1 MDSEGNDL
9 MGTAEPASAA
19 LRRRPGQAE
28 DGLSRQIETLRRER
42 AMSLQSLARAS
53 GVAAS
58 TLSKIER
65 SELSPTVA
73 TLQKI
78 VAGLGIEMSQLFAET
93 ERSEAVQGRRVVTR
107 AGQGTPHTSKSCNN
121 VLLCAEM
128 KNKKMVPVLTKVTAR
143 DLEADYPAL
152 PRSDDEVFLMV
163 LKGRML
169 LHTSAYQPLEMGPGD
184 SVYYDASAGHAWTSV
199 GPEDAEVVWVMTA

>member
-1 MDSEGNDL
+1 METNGNEL
-9 MGTAEPASAA
+9 MGVAEPAPAA
-19 LRRRPGQAE
+19 LRRRSGGPE
-28 DGLSRQIETLRRER
+28 DGLARQIETLRRDR
-42 AMSLQSLARAS
+42 AMSLQALAKAS

-65 SELSPTVA
+65 NELSPTVA

-78 VAGLGIEMSQLFAET
+78 VAGLDIEMSQLFEEVPKT
-93 ERSEAVQGRRVVTR
+93 EPVQGRRVVTR
-107 AGQGTPHTSKSCNN
+107 AGQGTPHTSQSCAN

-128 KNKKMVPVLTKVTAR
+128 KNKKMVPILTRVTAR

-169 LHTSAYQPLEMGPGD
+169 LHSGAYQPLEMGPGD
-184 SVYYDASAGHAWTSV
+184 SVYYDASAGHAWTSI